1 MLVELWV
8 RGLPERPSREG
19 TIERARDWLCRFA
32 GAGAN
37 GKRRAASGCW
47 LWSCTMFV
55 CWPIYR
61 SVCRSGLPPFGMQS
75 TLLKLVTGVCG
86 RSGQSHPYVRPAARP
101 LPLAIMDVR
110 RRVRRQSV
118 WRARGTRLS
127 TASPETAWLAV
138 LSITLFSAC
147 CRVERAC
154 ARCLPCARTRHAI
167 AVAAG
172 AAPPFAR

>member
-19 TIERARDWLCRFA
+19 TIERARDWLCGFA

-37 GKRRAASGCW
+37 GKRRAASSCR

-55 CWPIYR
+55 CWP
-61 SVCRSGLPPFGMQS
+61 VCRSGLPPFGMQS
-75 TLLKLVTGVCG
+75 TPLKPVTGVCG
-86 RSGQSHPYVRPAARP
+86 RSGQSHPYVRPAARH
-101 LPLAIMDVR
+101 LPLAIMDIR

-138 LSITLFSAC
+138 LSITL
-147 CRVERAC
+147 
-154 ARCLPCARTRHAI
+154 L
-167 AVAAG
+167 
-172 AAPPFAR
+172 